1 MFRKE
6 LAQNRGMLFIF
17 EKEDIYPFW
26 MKNTFIPLDIIW
38 INADKEVVFLSK
50 DNPPCKEISCLSIN
64 PQRPAKYVLE
74 VNAGAIDK
82 IGLKLGDKLGF

>member
-50 DNPPCKEISCLSIN
+50 DNSPCKEISCLSIN